1 MAQDTRRFRCPCCHK
16 QLEFET
22 STGEVREVDTR
33 KEAPK
38 RSKKEL
44 DSLVERQRRENERLE
59 DVFSQAADD
68 ARKQVDRFDDMF
80 NQALDAAKKDKDEKP
95 RSPFD
100 LD

>member
-1 MAQDTRRFRCPCCHK
+1 MAEDKTRRFRCPCCHK

-68 ARKQVDRFDDMF
+68 ARKQVDRFEGKYGYEAESKRDTL
-80 NQALDAAKKDKDEKP
+80 AP
-95 RSPFD
+95 
-100 LD
+100 